1 MLPAPRGGTSFFSE
15 EVMKKALSA
24 LVGTALFAITGA
36 AFAQQQWSGSYSPSM
51 PSRSSGLDNIGE
63 EMQFVFGVDRVTALS
78 FDRLTFSPDQG
89 DDTTV
94 KTTTISLF
102 GINNQSLQG
111 GTPSTTV
118 PRLALDYFV
127 AEGISVGGSLVFISS
142 SGTQETGSQ
151 SADLPTVTNF
161 LISPRVGYAMQF
173 DETFSFWPRAGITY
187 ISTKAD
193 SDADT
198 ESWHGLDLT
207 VEGMFGIS
215 PFSHFA
221 ILVGPYLDLGLSGTA
236 TSEPQGGPSTDTDAK
251 LTGFGLTSSSV
262 GYY

>member
-63 EMQFVFGVDRVTALS
+63 EMQFVFGVDRVTGVA
-78 FDRLTFSPDQG
+78 FDRQTLSPSQG
-89 DDTTV
+89 DDIV
-94 KTTTISLF
+94 NKSTTIALF
-102 GINNQSLQG
+102 GVE
-111 GTPSTTV
+111 GTHTLV
-118 PRLALDYFV
+118 PRLGLDYFV
-127 AEGISVGGSLVFISS
+127 TEGISVGGSLVYIHQSTSTEVGSNSADGPSS
-142 SGTQETGSQ
+142 S
-151 SADLPTVTNF
+151 LF
-161 LISPRVGYAMQF
+161 LINPRVGYAMQF

-251 LTGFGLTSSSV
+251 LTGFGLTSSIV